1 MSRALSIA
9 AVFVGGLC
17 ICTTGFSVG
26 GDEDFE
32 EYTFGV
38 RNLRGYRRLNLIGG
52 KDLRPKWLRGEI
64 EKPRGTKNMGTW
76 TAWVYTKEQMERLG
90 VDENGENS
98 NPEEDE
104 FDHLDGERRLF
115 DGQRYSSLENYRR
128 LTLLGRTDHR
138 PIWLREDI
146 EMPHGSK
153 NMGTWTAWV
162 YTEEQMER
170 LGVGE
175 NGEKT
180 DLGASGKFNTERQLR
195 TNGWGMDLEDY

>member
-1 MSRALSIA
+1 
-9 AVFVGGLC
+9 
-17 ICTTGFSVG
+17 
-26 GDEDFE
+26 
-32 EYTFGV
+32 
-38 RNLRGYRRLNLIGG
+38 
-52 KDLRPKWLRGEI
+52 
-64 EKPRGTKNMGTW
+64 MGTW

-104 FDHLDGERRLF
+104 FEHLDGERRLF

-162 YTEEQMER
+162 YTKEQMER

>member
-90 VDENGENS
+90 V
-98 NPEEDE
+98 
-104 FDHLDGERRLF
+104 
-115 DGQRYSSLENYRR
+115 
-128 LTLLGRTDHR
+128 
-138 PIWLREDI
+138 
-146 EMPHGSK
+146 
-153 NMGTWTAWV
+153 
-162 YTEEQMER
+162 
-170 LGVGE
+170 GE